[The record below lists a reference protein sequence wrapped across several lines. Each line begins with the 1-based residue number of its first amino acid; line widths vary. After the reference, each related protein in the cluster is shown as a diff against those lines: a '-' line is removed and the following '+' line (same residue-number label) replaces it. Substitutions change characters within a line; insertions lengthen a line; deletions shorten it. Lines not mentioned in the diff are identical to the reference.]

1 MMIDNIRNKREFKKL
16 YKECG
21 GQSKNRKLRHILD
34 LFSKK
39 LGFCFYHDD
48 NSLGGCIY
56 IEKLDDKTYLSGFS
70 RRKHFKENIEA
81 VNCVCDWLKQDVYS
95 ETPFKNA
102 IIVLKGA
109 GFEHY
114 KDNTYIRRYNNG

>member
-21 GQSKNRKLRHILD
+21 GQKHLRKLRDILEI
-34 LFSKK
+34 FKHK
-39 LGFCFYHDD
+39 FAFCFYHED
-48 NSLGGCIY
+48 NTLGGCIY
-56 IEKLDDKTYLSGFS
+56 VEKIDGKTFLSGFS

-81 VNCVCDWLKQDVYS
+81 VNCVCNWLKQDVYS
-95 ETPFKNA
+95 KTPFKNA
-102 IIVLKGA
+102 IMVLKGA

-114 KDNTYIRRYNNG
+114 KDDIYIRRF